1 MRSTKTDIG
10 EKLRSES
17 LQNFGANLTDGIKHV
32 RSKEGSELKRRDLQ
46 DDISSTFRDLTG
58 AGGIGGFNLTGGLA
72 GVLGS
77 LGDLMTGSLGTPALF
92 LGIGLGMGTTTALNL
107 TDMEE
112 ANAIASSI
120 ATAYNASASGANLV
134 AQQLGNGLSRQI
146 TPSFDDNNF
155 SLAPAAFALASGI
168 GNATAVG
175 FGLTEQRFAPS
186 SDSSIEGLAG
196 NFGLGVAMP
205 IVSNIDLRATIK
217 SLGNSSGVSSFMQ
230 NLPKIAAAAGLG
242 LGEGARNGLGL
253 TASEPSG
260 SENQKRQSVDP
271 TADTIDF
278 PRTVKHFAR
287 GLSQSFIQGSN
298 FSNLDIGSMTAFPNT
313 TELQAMLRPMA
324 AGAGAGIGMGIA
336 IGLNFKAVDAPP
348 MIASNIDSDNEQT
361 ALAAEG
367 FTQNLFSNL
376 LINGTAIQQAKSFI
390 ANNPPQALQGI
401 DGAKAAEGL
410 ARGTIEGVVSA
421 MYSVGGV
428 KNLISGDLPDT
439 AYDNVPVLAPTQF
452 NDTLN
457 GSAVGFAR
465 GLTGKATILVAEIV
479 RNLTQGMSKS
489 DVAPPSRRS
498 IVGEFHEDSSVV
510 ASSPITAR
518 QSQGGA
524 SQFPIAIDPATAQK
538 GAQKLVDTLTCQGIG
553 GIASAAFGAMAAARA
568 NATMMGKAMGQL
580 GQTLDPTVLQALP
593 RGPITVLSEGNMF
606 EIIIE
611 SQSVKINGLALVP
624 FAVITGLHVLFAGLA
639 FLTFLPLYLVLGVV
653 WRFSVLTG
661 FPVDEA
667 KNRKWR
673 MGFLITFAILG
684 ITGIILGM
692 VGMGSSRH
700 FRDTHGIMGLI
711 CLIFLFPA
719 VGFSIVRLRTEI
731 PHPSPAAFAGIKGPI
746 AVAKTPQRIYLVS
759 GISTQLLLGLG
770 QFAFLQG
777 FATLRAISLCVADA
791 VLTSASVSGLVS
803 IVLMIQIS
811 ATALVGIRAWLE
823 QHIAK
828 KEAAGM
834 TRTTTV
840 GSSGLKRSD
849 TMATFGFDRKD
860 PLSVS
865 RLITTKPKLTQ
876 RKTEEL
882 KGSEDSGIGT
892 PFNFRKE
899 GSINEAE
906 AQDDNFLSPEERINY
921 QERGIYNPK
930 TGGYTYPVQSMN
942 YGDEEFYNRSTTYG
956 ERRPSSGVFDPLLS
970 PRPPMAAATGPRMT
984 GVTVQDL
991 WPPPMPASLYM
1002 TTRTQ
1007 KTVSSRYSRP
1017 IDGNVPVRDS
1027 FMGFGNR

>member
-1 MRSTKTDIG
+1 
-10 EKLRSES
+10 
-17 LQNFGANLTDGIKHV
+17 
-32 RSKEGSELKRRDLQ
+32 
-46 DDISSTFRDLTG
+46 
-58 AGGIGGFNLTGGLA
+58 
-72 GVLGS
+72 
-77 LGDLMTGSLGTPALF
+77 
-92 LGIGLGMGTTTALNL
+92 MGTTTALNL

-498 IVGEFHEDSSVV
+498 IVGEFHEDSSV
-510 ASSPITAR
+510 
-518 QSQGGA
+518 
-524 SQFPIAIDPATAQK
+524 AIDPATAQK

-553 GIASAAFGAMAAARA
+553 GIASAAFGAMAAAKA

-828 KEAAGM
+828 EEAAGM

-930 TGGYTYPVQSMN
+930 TGGYTYPVQRFVAST
-942 YGDEEFYNRSTTYG
+942 YAGEFVYDDEDAE
-956 ERRPSSGVFDPLLS
+956 DC
-970 PRPPMAAATGPRMT
+970 
-984 GVTVQDL
+984 
-991 WPPPMPASLYM
+991 
-1002 TTRTQ
+1002 
-1007 KTVSSRYSRP
+1007 
-1017 IDGNVPVRDS
+1017 
-1027 FMGFGNR
+1027 

>member
-1 MRSTKTDIG
+1 MRSTKTDLG
-10 EKLRSES
+10 ERLRSES

-146 TPSFDDNNF
+146 TPSFDGNNF

-253 TASEPSG
+253 AASEPPG
-260 SENQKRQSVDP
+260 SENQKRQSVGP

-298 FSNLDIGSMTAFPNT
+298 FSNLDISSMTAFPNM
-313 TELQAMLRPMA
+313 TELQAMLRPMV

-390 ANNPPQALQGI
+390 ANNPPQALQGL
-401 DGAKAAEGL
+401 DGAKAAEGF

-428 KNLISGDLPDT
+428 KNLITGDLPDT

-489 DVAPPSRRS
+489 DVALPSRRS
-498 IVGEFHEDSSVV
+498 IVEELHEDSSVV
-510 ASSPITAR
+510 ASSPISAR
-518 QSQGGA
+518 QSEVGV

-553 GIASAAFGAMAAARA
+553 GIASAAFGAMAAAKA
-568 NATMMGKAMGQL
+568 NATMMSKAMGQL

-593 RGPITVLSEGNMF
+593 RGPITVSSEGNMF
-606 EIIIE
+606 EIVIE

-624 FAVITGLHVLFAGLA
+624 FAVITGLHILFAGLA

-684 ITGIILGM
+684 ITGIVLGM
-692 VGMGSSRH
+692 V
-700 FRDTHGIMGLI
+700 
-711 CLIFLFPA
+711 
-719 VGFSIVRLRTEI
+719 
-731 PHPSPAAFAGIKGPI
+731 AFAGIKGPI
-746 AVAKTPQRIYLVS
+746 AVAKTPQRIYLIS

-828 KEAAGM
+828 KEAAGI

-865 RLITTKPKLTQ
+865 RLITTRPKLTQ

-882 KGSEDSGIGT
+882 KGSEDNGIGT

-899 GSINEAE
+899 GSINEPE
-906 AQDDNFLSPEERINY
+906 TQDDNFLSPEERINY

-991 WPPPMPASLYM
+991 WPPPMPPSLYM